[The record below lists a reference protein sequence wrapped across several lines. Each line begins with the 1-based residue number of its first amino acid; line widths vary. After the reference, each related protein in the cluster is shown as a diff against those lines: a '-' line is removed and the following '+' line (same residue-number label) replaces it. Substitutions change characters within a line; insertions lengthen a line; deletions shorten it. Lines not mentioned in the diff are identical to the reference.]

1 MLSLKIFLT
10 SKVNIQLNTETKFE
24 KSVNGKLNIGSTR
37 ISKIVSLLVKRHIVW
52 CMNLPT
58 KTPILTGRVRFDKT

>member
-1 MLSLKIFLT
+1 M
-10 SKVNIQLNTETKFE
+10 KFE

-58 KTPILTGRVRFDKT
+58 KHLF